1 MKIIITEDQ
10 NKILWLKRR
19 ISQQHP
25 LLRDIIVEGFEY
37 TNACDYNYPGG
48 DKEYLEEILRDSSG
62 TFVNSF
68 EELYKVENDVYGV
81 LSKLTYDYIKDNYE
95 KTILDFFYD
104 YIQHFCDE
112 N

>member
-25 LLRDIIVEGFEY
+25 LIRDIILEGLEY
-37 TNACDYNYPGG
+37 VNVCAFNYHGG

-68 EELYKVENDVYGV
+68 EELYKVENDVYNI
-81 LSKLTYDYIKDNYE
+81 LNKLTYDYIKEIHE
-95 KTILDFFYD
+95 KTILDYFYS
-104 YIQHFCDE
+104 YIDDFCD
-112 N
+112 